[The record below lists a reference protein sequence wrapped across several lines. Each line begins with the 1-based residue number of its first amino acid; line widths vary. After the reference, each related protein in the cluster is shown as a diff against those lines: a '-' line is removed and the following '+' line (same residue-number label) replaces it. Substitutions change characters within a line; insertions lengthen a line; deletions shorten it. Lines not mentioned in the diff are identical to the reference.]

1 MTTPEDY
8 ILETVAGYLQKEN
21 YAFTIEVLGTPWDVY
36 RFTRDGKKGMLAF
49 RMIKG
54 KFEIGFFRAGEF
66 TEDAVAQAI
75 VENAPS

>member
-1 MTTPEDY
+1 MTTPENF
-8 ILETVAGYLQKEN
+8 ILETVAGYLRKED

-49 RMIKG
+49 RMVKG
-54 KFEIGFFRAGEF
+54 QFEIGFFRAGEF
-66 TEDAVAQAI
+66 NEDEIAKTI